1 VRVCAQPGCP
11 ELVGR
16 SHSRCPEHE
25 TYRGTTTERG
35 YGSDHQHRRTALL
48 PAAYGEIC
56 PLCGEVMLPGQALA
70 LDHTV
75 PLAEDRSSVGDRI
88 VHAECNSRDGQKISA
103 RI

>member
-11 ELVGR
+11 ALVDRG
-16 SHSRCPEHE
+16 HSRCPEHE
-25 TYRGTTTERG
+25 PFRGTTSERG
-35 YGSDHQHRRTALL
+35 YGGDHQRRRDILL
-48 PAAYGEIC
+48 PAAYGALC

-88 VHAECNSRDGQKISA
+88 VHASCNSRAGQKISG